1 MELRTPSPLRPND
14 IIRIV
19 PTARAITAAELQDG
33 IALAESWGLR
43 VQLSDGIGRKA
54 FQQAGTA
61 AERTTDLQAAI
72 NDPEVRA
79 IWCARGGYGTVH
91 LLDQLDLSPLHSD
104 PKWIAGFS
112 DITALHNALR
122 MIRMPSIHAQMP
134 FAIGNKTEACT
145 ESLRRALFGE
155 TLTIHATEATCINPG
170 DSEANLVG
178 GNISVLYSLRG
189 TPWDLDPTGTI
200 LFLED
205 LDELLY
211 HLDRMTQNLR
221 LGGWFKDLAGLV
233 IGGLSDMHDKLES
246 DPFGRTGEE
255 IIQAAI
261 GAASYPV
268 CFNFPAGHI
277 ADNRALVLG
286 QRAKLSVSDH
296 GTTLS
301 FGDVLV

>member
-1 MELRTPSPLRPND
+1 MELRTPPALRPND

-33 IALAESWGLR
+33 IALAENWGLR

-61 AERTTDLQAAI
+61 AERIADLQAAI

-91 LLDQLDLSPLHSD
+91 LLDQLDLSALRSD

-122 MIRMPSIHAQMP
+122 RIAVPSIHAQMP
-134 FAIGNKTEACT
+134 FMIGNKSNACRET
-145 ESLRRALFGE
+145 LQQALFGE
-155 TLTIHATEATCINPG
+155 AFTIDSPEAACINAG
-170 DSEANLVG
+170 SCEGTLVG

-189 TPWDLDPTGTI
+189 TSWDLDPTGSI

-205 LDELLY
+205 LDELL
-211 HLDRMTQNLR
+211 
-221 LGGWFKDLAGLV
+221 
-233 IGGLSDMHDKLES
+233 
-246 DPFGRTGEE
+246 
-255 IIQAAI
+255 
-261 GAASYPV
+261 
-268 CFNFPAGHI
+268 
-277 ADNRALVLG
+277 
-286 QRAKLSVSDH
+286 
-296 GTTLS
+296 
-301 FGDVLV
+301 